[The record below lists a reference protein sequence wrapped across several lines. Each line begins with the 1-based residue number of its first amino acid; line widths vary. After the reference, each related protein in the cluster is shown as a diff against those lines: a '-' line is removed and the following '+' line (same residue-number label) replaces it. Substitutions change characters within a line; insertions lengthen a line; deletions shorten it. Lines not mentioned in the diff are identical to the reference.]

1 MSVIPRRK
9 WWQIKWFADDDRK
22 EDRRLI
28 SKIDMFIVPY
38 SVIAYWVKYIDQ
50 SNLNNAYVAGLK
62 EDLGFNGNELVQLQ
76 TLFTLGSVLGQI
88 PFLFIMTY
96 VPIHWLIPG
105 CDIMWGIFTLLQFRV
120 NSYAE
125 LAAYRFMVGWFE
137 AAFFPAI
144 HYVLGS
150 WYKGH
155 EIARRGGIF
164 YTGLAAGTL
173 TAGLIQAGASQ
184 RLEGVHVGIVGYF
197 VIPGTIDQPN
207 RWVVNDYDIEVARK
221 RLEGSGHVLHGK
233 MKFRHITKT
242 LFGVRF
248 WTVVMTDVLFWNAG
262 IHKNTASFLLW
273 IKSLGPG
280 RYSAAHINELGT
292 IAPALGIA
300 YTLIAC
306 FASDMFLGPAW
317 SITWCSIF
325 NATGLLVLTIWKV
338 PEGALWFGF
347 ATMYWSNALSSVFH
361 GWVNNL
367 LRDSPEERS
376 FTLVLINLLSQSS
389 TAWTPLL
396 TFPTVEAPRYRKGYS
411 FCLGCAL
418 GLILFTWI
426 MHFYLKRDKRQKEG
440 PADIETEHADNN
452 TSDSSLELH
461 GDPKAGVKTKVAV
474 IESKQPDQSGFGDDI
489 TRSEQKAG
497 QNADNP
503 KLLSARSNYSHEAA
517 F

>member
-1 MSVIPRRK
+1 MSAIPRRK
-9 WWQIKWFADDDRK
+9 WWQVKWFADDDSK

-28 SKIDMFIVPY
+28 SKIDMFL
-38 SVIAYWVKYIDQ
+38 YIDQ
-50 SNLNNAYVAGLK
+50 SNLNSAYVAGMK
-62 EDLGFNGNELVQLQ
+62 EDLGFSGNELVQLQ

-96 VPIHWLIPG
+96 IPIHWLIPG
-105 CDIMWGIFTLLQFRV
+105 CDILWGVFTLLQYRV
-120 NSYAE
+120 NSYVE
-125 LAAYRFMVGWFE
+125 LAAYRFMVGWVE

-173 TAGLIQAGASQ
+173 TTSLIQAGASS
-184 RLEGVHVGIVGYF
+184 RLEGVH
-197 VIPGTIDQPN
+197 GTVDQPN
-207 RWVVNDYDIEVARK
+207 RWVVNDYDIKVARH
-221 RLEGSGHVLHGK
+221 RLESSGHVTHGK
-233 MKFRHITKT
+233 MKFGHIKKT
-242 LFGVRF
+242 LLGLRF
-248 WTVVMTDVLFWNAG
+248 WTVVTTDILFRNAG

-280 RYSAAHINELGT
+280 RYSAARINELGT

-325 NATGLLVLTIWKV
+325 NAVGLLILTIWKV
-338 PEGALWFGF
+338 PESALWFGF

-367 LRDSPEERS
+367 LRDNPEERS
-376 FTLVLINLLSQSS
+376 FKLVLINLLSHSS
-389 TAWTPLL
+389 KAWTPLL

-411 FCLGCAL
+411 FCLGCAI

-426 MHFYLKRDKRQKEG
+426 MYFYLKRDKRQKGG
-440 PADIETEHADNN
+440 PADAEAESSQESTPDDPFELRDKSHA
-452 TSDSSLELH
+452 SS
-461 GDPKAGVKTKVAV
+461 KVAEV
-474 IESKQPDQSGFGDDI
+474 GITEPVTPESEDKI
-489 TRSEQKAG
+489 TRHV
-497 QNADNP
+497 
-503 KLLSARSNYSHEAA
+503 R
-517 F
+517 